1 MVRMVIV
8 NMKKVFIFLLCIII
22 FTFSGCTIKS
32 SKYINKDLEHSEE
45 VTKKIMQCFDDRNI
59 EDLEKMFSNKTR
71 SNFDVSS
78 QILAAFELY
87 NGKSLSYE
95 LLFGDGPT
103 GGWIDGEWVDKQL
116 APKIS
121 NVKTNTG
128 DVYIIKYREYLIY
141 KSDSNEIGIKYMYL
155 LDKNYNILAEIGVA
169 N

>member
-59 EDLEKMFSNKTR
+59 EDLEKMFSKKTK
-71 SNFDVSS
+71 SNFDIPS
-78 QILAAFELY
+78 QIQAAFNLY

-95 LLFGDGPT
+95 LHFGDGPA
-103 GGWIDGEWVDKQL
+103 GGWIDGEWVDKHL
-116 APKIS
+116 YPEIGDI
-121 NVKTNTG
+121 KTDAN
-128 DVYIIKYREYLIY
+128 DIYSILYWEYLVY
-141 KSDSNEIGIKYMYL
+141 EKDKSMVGIECMSL
-155 LDKNYNILAEIGVA
+155 HDKDNNTLAEIGDFS
-169 N
+169 